1 MNGLIDA
8 ACKYISKSSGNSGAV
23 MLSSVPWSWIVRD
36 ENVWSAH
43 GVDYDG
49 QEYQFSFK
57 KLSKGSWE
65 FTPEVAESDPSRIFK
80 SSVSIIQDFIAKC
93 RPDRLQFNSLQIGLT
108 GDLSDILM
116 YVPGYKGKTKNNIVQ
131 LELGTAA
138 DYQNPYQQG

>member
-1 MNGLIDA
+1 MELTTMAKNTSFP
-8 ACKYISKSSGNSGAV
+8 SKSLVRAAGN
-23 MLSSVPWSWIVRD
+23 LP
-36 ENVWSAH
+36 
-43 GVDYDG
+43 
-49 QEYQFSFK
+49 
-57 KLSKGSWE
+57 
-65 FTPEVAESDPSRIFK
+65 PEVAESDPSRIFK